1 MEKSESEFQID
12 FYTKMGLRNSQI
24 EESAKS
30 DELATQEYVK
40 VKFKL
45 KTHFKVTFTNKKS
58 TSVYN
63 IQIIIY
69 YKSLHYTWYF

>member
-40 VKFKL
+40 VNFKPIL
-45 KTHFKVTFTNKKS
+45 P
-58 TSVYN
+58 
-63 IQIIIY
+63 
-69 YKSLHYTWYF
+69 L

>member
-24 EESAKS
+24 EESAKN

-40 VKFKL
+40 VNFKPIL
-45 KTHFKVTFTNKKS
+45 P
-58 TSVYN
+58 
-63 IQIIIY
+63 
-69 YKSLHYTWYF
+69 L